1 MQTILPLLL
10 VTLLSTVASAQEKC
24 SQQSSFKPKNIEE
37 LCNALNKENAAIC
50 NKGGGKTAMETLPAI
65 TYGIFSA
72 KSQMTSLFK
81 KLESLQQSY
90 LKDKA
95 GCPDGCSKIGAPVVE
110 IKTIPSGLVPH
121 ASCPEQ
127 YTELKLSESEQQA
140 FAVGQLKGL
149 TKNFSLQ
156 SPLEVCQQK
165 GSEWAQEVLMGDNKL
180 GQFLE
185 RQKCPSPC
193 SYSSVIRLE
202 GKSTRTSNQCSVD
215 VELTVLC
222 GPPKKDREWKTTA
235 SIEKAYRCEAP
246 Q

>member
-1 MQTILPLLL
+1 MQMILLL
-10 VTLLSTVASAQEKC
+10 FISFLTTSVSAQEKC
-24 SQQSSFKPKNIEE
+24 AQQSSFKPKNIEE
-37 LCNALNKENAAIC
+37 LCDVLNKENAAVC
-50 NKGGGKTAMETLPAI
+50 SKGGGKTATETLPPI

-81 KLESLQQSY
+81 KLESLQQTY
-90 LKDKA
+90 LKDKL
-95 GCPDGCSKIGAPVVE
+95 GCPDGCSKVGAPIVE
-110 IKTIPSGLVPH
+110 IKTIPSGVAPH
-121 ASCPEQ
+121 ASCPAQ
-127 YTELKLSESEQQA
+127 YTELKLNESEQQA
-140 FAVGQLKGL
+140 FAVGQAKGMI
-149 TKNFSLQ
+149 KSFSQ
-156 SPLEVCQQK
+156 SSPLEVCQQK

-202 GKSTRTSNQCSVD
+202 SKNARNSGQCSVD
-215 VELTVLC
+215 VELIVLC

-235 SIEKAYRCEAP
+235 SIEKGYRCEAP